1 MRIAAQYRVCD
12 PHTAQARG
20 VSAQFDGP
28 FACIC
33 ATYIVGVVFK
43 RNKLQV
49 HALKTTQLELYI
61 CSQQLTCLCRR
72 DAMLA
77 HDSFPRCIM

>member
-61 CSQQLTCLCRR
+61 CSQQLSLCH
-72 DAMLA
+72 A
-77 HDSFPRCIM
+77 HWHWLTTPSPVFFA